1 MARPAQGGTVRP
13 SLARPGN
20 GYSRGT
26 GRPEPWFTVAP
37 AALPEPEWFNDESL
51 APAAPPDRTPAS
63 VFRRL
68 LGQS

>member
-1 MARPAQGGTVRP
+1 MPRPVRGGTARP

-20 GYSRGT
+20 GYGRAA

-51 APAAPPDRTPAS
+51 APVAPSVRTPAS

-68 LGQS
+68 QGQS